1 MCESGPDVNTHNLLL
16 EFSCALSSLLAT
28 IFEVVKSRLGLEVFV
43 QTSDRELGDY
53 SVPISL
59 PVSGLIPTLSSLNL
73 CLYISSR

>member
-1 MCESGPDVNTHNLLL
+1 MCESGPDCNTHNLLL

-59 PVSGLIPTLSSLNL
+59 PVSGLIPTPSLNL